1 MHEYNIEITTVQLTL
16 IARNIC
22 KAILKKMS
30 VGGNI
35 SDKKVNRKEGNFY
48 FFKEHFQYSANV
60 VLTNIWFPERE
71 HEIRQFQSQFKRNI

>member
-1 MHEYNIEITTVQLTL
+1 MLVACIQFFDIITNKIISDKWGNTL
-16 IARNIC
+16 VMS

-48 FFKEHFQYSANV
+48 FF
-60 VLTNIWFPERE
+60 
-71 HEIRQFQSQFKRNI
+71 

>member
-1 MHEYNIEITTVQLTL
+1 MYEHRISNMKPNGCDIRYDENDIYD
-16 IARNIC
+16 

-48 FFKEHFQYSANV
+48 FF
-60 VLTNIWFPERE
+60 
-71 HEIRQFQSQFKRNI
+71 

>member
-1 MHEYNIEITTVQLTL
+1 
-16 IARNIC
+16 
-22 KAILKKMS
+22 MS

-60 VLTNIWFPERE
+60 VLTNIWFPERK
-71 HEIRQFQSQFKRNI
+71 HEIPSHYLKGIYRFYI

>member
-1 MHEYNIEITTVQLTL
+1 
-16 IARNIC
+16 
-22 KAILKKMS
+22 MS

-48 FFKEHFQYSANV
+48 FFKEHFQHSANV

-71 HEIRQFQSQFKRNI
+71 HEIRQF